1 MIARDQ
7 HEASIN
13 IANQVCSNLKSRVAA
28 PITILDFK
36 AIYSW
41 AFTPVTPTRNPD
53 FMIGPLET
61 NKTISWAIYP
71 DR

>member
-1 MIARDQ
+1 MRALEFLTSHDIYNPVYTYKFQ
-7 HEASIN
+7 
-13 IANQVCSNLKSRVAA
+13 LK
-28 PITILDFK
+28 TTQDFD
-36 AIYSW
+36 AIQSW
-41 AFTPVTPTRNPD
+41 AFTPVTPNAKPD